1 MRQHAIAL
9 GALFIALG
17 GTSIAAIDPLG
28 NDGEIQACYSKKSGD
43 LALRKGKKCGKKQEP
58 IAWSQAGP
66 TGLPGASGA
75 DGAAGADGAP
85 GANGA
90 NGANGAQGLPGE
102 SFAYERIVV
111 VSPASTDAASGEAL
125 ADAIEGIDDAS
136 AAKRYLVQVEPGAYD
151 LPGPIA
157 ANPFVSIAGSGAEA
171 TEIAGGAGG
180 DPVIALGNGQALSDA
195 TFARTGADG
204 AVISIEGGAGAQA
217 DPELRS
223 VAVVSSTH
231 GAAIENNGE
240 LDASDVDVD
249 VNVPSGAATA
259 LLTMGDADL
268 DNVSANVQADLPSG
282 LVTEPPTG
290 LVTVDSSSFE
300 LTSTG
305 AVLRRRRSRAA
316 RPERCRRGTIVRVP

>member
-1 MRQHAIAL
+1 MQ
-9 GALFIALG
+9 
-17 GTSIAAIDPLG
+17 
-28 NDGEIQACYSKKSGD
+28 
-43 LALRKGKKCGKKQEP
+43 
-58 IAWSQAGP
+58 GP
-66 TGLPGASGA
+66 
-75 DGAAGADGAP
+75 
-85 GANGA
+85 
-90 NGANGAQGLPGE
+90 PGE

-157 ANPFVSIAGSGAEA
+157 AHPFVSIAGSGAEA

-180 DPVIALGNGQALSDA
+180 DPVITLGNGQALSDA
-195 TFARTGADG
+195 TFARTGPDG
-204 AVISIEGGAGAQA
+204 SVIEIEGGAGAQA

-300 LTSTG
+300 LTGTGGVFVGDGRALHVLNG
-305 AVLRRRRSRAA
+305 AVEAQSSVFRSF
-316 RPERCRRGTIVRVP
+316 GG